1 MALNNIFFI
10 FYKIVFI
17 NDFNKIKK
25 REIFKTLIKI
35 KGI

>member
-1 MALNNIFFI
+1 MALNNIFL
-10 FYKIVFI
+10 FYLIIMKVEIGY
-17 NDFNKIKK
+17 KKK

>member
-1 MALNNIFFI
+1 MALNNIFL
-10 FYKIVFI
+10 FYLILMKIKVGY
-17 NDFNKIKK
+17 KKK